1 MVTESFSELWS
12 HWGQISLYIHDFVFF
27 SLILKAMSCD
37 DTTSQFPWTIIR
49 VHRHR
54 TTWIPWHLFQRPDNI
69 PTKLRYLDTLATNLA
84 KHSETRKYI
93 STTSTIQR
101 TLAKNGKFDREVTHL
116 RQAQC
121 SIRGVFRESL
131 AAERIQEVP
140 PYLLV
145 VNAAVALRKKEGIFR
160 HEVGEA
166 KFAPL
171 MFTCTALARTREVR
185 WVK

>member
-1 MVTESFSELWS
+1 MSTESFSELWS
-12 HWGQISLYIHDFVFF
+12 YRCQTSSYIHDLVFSF
-27 SLILKAMSCD
+27 LDFKGNELRWHNSNFLEQSFLF
-37 DTTSQFPWTIIR
+37 TTLAGQ
-49 VHRHR
+49 HG
-54 TTWIPWHLFQRPDNI
+54 FQPLLQQLDNI
-69 PTKLRYLDTLATNLA
+69 TTKLRYLDPLATNLA

-101 TLAKNGKFDREVTHL
+101 TLAKNGKFDRGVTHL

-121 SIRGVFRESL
+121 SIRGVFRESP
-131 AAERIQEVP
+131 AAGRIREVR
-140 PYLLV
+140 PYLSV
-145 VNAAVALRKKEGIFR
+145 VNAAMALRKKEGIFR

-185 WVK
+185 